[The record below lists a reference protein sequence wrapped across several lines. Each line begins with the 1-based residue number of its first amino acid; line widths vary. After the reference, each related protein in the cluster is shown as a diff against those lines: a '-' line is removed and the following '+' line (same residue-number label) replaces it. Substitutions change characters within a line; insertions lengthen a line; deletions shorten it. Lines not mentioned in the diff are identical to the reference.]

1 MVEAAGIGLSPHFVR
16 SRNRRLL
23 QLSLQ
28 SVFSIPLKTCI
39 QHVFIVVIT
48 LLFFPSSSRAIG
60 HLFSRRA
67 RSLGYN
73 VTFHG
78 LRHIHV
84 SMLIKA
90 GVPINTISARVGHS
104 TPSITHDIYAHLL
117 PGMGRHAVDLFESML
132 LKQSAQIS

>member
-1 MVEAAGIGLSPHFVR
+1 MRINQAK
-16 SRNRRLL
+16 RLKEL
-23 QLSLQ
+23 EKENAL
-28 SVFSIPLKTCI
+28 LKKLVAYQALNLVCTQDDGAPI
-39 QHVFIVVIT
+39 
-48 LLFFPSSSRAIG
+48 SSRAVG

-78 LRHIHV
+78 LRHTHV

-90 GVPINTISARVGHS
+90 GVPISTISARVGHS

-117 PGMGRHAVDLFESML
+117 PGMGRHAVDLFEIML
-132 LKQSAQIS
+132 MKQPIASLK